1 MCRKRRCYLVVR
13 TKVDSRELVWYKYSF
28 QRTYSGRYDHRSISL
43 FRKNRRYEMSSKRV
57 SRREFIRDSLIAGEA
72 AALTF
77 WSGGQVLA
85 DNRPLII
92 KKPRRGGPY
101 KVGILG
107 CGNRSKAHISA
118 LNEVP
123 EIQIAALCDLVPHKM
138 NRRAELIRRGPEP
151 RKYVDMEEMFQQE
164 DLDAIAVVL
173 PNHLHKLGTIAAL
186 EAGKHVFCEKPMA
199 LTVADCNKMIAVSER
214 TRRAIQIGTQRRHS
228 NGYKTAVETIR
239 NASVGRILSSD
250 INSYRDDWRVPD
262 EDEYPPGVQYWRM
275 NQDQCGGVVYEMGAH
290 IIDVNNWIFDSEP
303 VAVASL
309 QGVNDLALRSRDSTD
324 HGGVLVRYANDALM
338 NYGGNLYTYG
348 PTGSNYFFA
357 VNGTIELNGGWLS
370 INYGSPRGFPQQGPL
385 PKPVKKK
392 LPKDDGTRDQWKYF
406 ARVLAGQADPYPDG
420 YIGRQ
425 SIQICQAAIISAQEK
440 TVVNVS
446 ELG

>member
-1 MCRKRRCYLVVR
+1 
-13 TKVDSRELVWYKYSF
+13 
-28 QRTYSGRYDHRSISL
+28 
-43 FRKNRRYEMSSKRV
+43 MSSKRV
-57 SRREFIRDSLIAGEA
+57 SRREFIREGLVAGEA
-72 AALTF
+72 AALTLL
-77 WSGGQVLA
+77 SGHRVLA
-85 DNRPLII
+85 GNRPLII
-92 KKPRRGGPY
+92 EKPASEGPY

-107 CGNRSKAHISA
+107 CGNRSKNHISA

-123 EIQIAALCDLVPHKM
+123 EIEVAAICDLVPHKM
-138 NRRAELIRRGPEP
+138 DTRAELIRQGPEP
-151 RKYVDMEEMFQQE
+151 RKYVDMDKMFQQE

-199 LTVADCNKMIAVSER
+199 LTVADCNEMIAVSER

-228 NGYKTAVETIR
+228 NDFKSAVEMIR
-239 NASVGRILSSD
+239 KASVGRILSSD
-250 INSYRDDWRVPD
+250 INSYRGDWRVPG
-262 EDEYPPGVQYWRM
+262 EDEYPPGVEYWRL
-275 NQDQCGGVVYEMGAH
+275 NQDNCGGVVYEMGAH

-303 VAVASL
+303 VTVASL
-309 QGVNDLALRSRDSTD
+309 QGVNDLALRSRNSTD

-348 PTGSNYFFA
+348 TSGANYFFA
-357 VNGTIELNGGWLS
+357 VNGTIELGPGWLS
-370 INYGSPRGFPQQGPL
+370 IKYGAPRGFPEQGPL
-385 PKPVKKK
+385 PKPVKEK
-392 LPKDDGTRDQWKYF
+392 LPDGNGTRNQWEHF

-420 YIGRQ
+420 YIARQ
-425 SIQICQAAIISAQEK
+425 TIQICQGATVSAQEK

>member
-1 MCRKRRCYLVVR
+1 
-13 TKVDSRELVWYKYSF
+13 
-28 QRTYSGRYDHRSISL
+28 
-43 FRKNRRYEMSSKRV
+43 MSSERV
-57 SRREFIRDSLIAGEA
+57 SRRKFIREGLVASEA

-77 WSGGQVLA
+77 WSGRRVLA
-85 DNRPLII
+85 DNRPLITE
-92 KKPRRGGPY
+92 KRGHGKPY

-107 CGNRSKAHISA
+107 CGNRCKAHISA

-123 EIQIAALCDLVPHKM
+123 EIEVAALCDIVPHKM
-138 NRRAELIRRGPEP
+138 DRRAELIRQGPEP
-151 RKYVDMEEMFQQE
+151 RKHADMEELVQQE

-173 PNHLHKLGTIAAL
+173 PNDLHKRGTIAAL

-214 TRRAIQIGTQRRHS
+214 TRRALQIGTQRRHS
-228 NGYKTAVETIR
+228 DGYKKAVETIR
-239 NASVGRILSSD
+239 NALVGRILSSD
-250 INSYRDDWRVPD
+250 INSYRDDWRVPG
-262 EDEYPPGVQYWRM
+262 EDEYPSGMEYWRLD
-275 NQDQCGGVVYEMGAH
+275 QDRCGGVVYEMGAH

-303 VAVASL
+303 VSVASF
-309 QGVNDLALRSRDSTD
+309 QSVNNLSLRSRNSTD

-348 PTGSNYFFA
+348 PAKTNTFYA
-357 VNGTIELNGGWLS
+357 VNGTIELGGGWLS
-370 INYGSPRGFPQQGPL
+370 ISYGHPRGFPEQGPL
-385 PKPVKKK
+385 PKPVKME
-392 LPKDDGTRDQWKYF
+392 LPDRDGTRDQWKHF

-425 SIQICQAAIISAQEK
+425 SIQICQGAIISAQEK
-440 TVVNVS
+440 TVVNVN

>member
-1 MCRKRRCYLVVR
+1 MDLKFVQAE
-13 TKVDSRELVWYKYSF
+13 KELLMNAK
-28 QRTYSGRYDHRSISL
+28 Q
-43 FRKNRRYEMSSKRV
+43 V
-57 SRREFIRDSLIAGEA
+57 SRRGFIKKGLITGEA

-77 WSGGQVLA
+77 WSGQRVLA

-92 KKPRRGGPY
+92 EKRRHGESY

-118 LNEVP
+118 LNEVSKI
-123 EIQIAALCDLVPHKM
+123 EVAALCDLVPHKM
-138 NRRAELIRRGPEP
+138 DRRSELIRQGPEP
-151 RKYVDMEEMFQQE
+151 RKYVDMEEMVRQE

-173 PNHLHKLGTIAAL
+173 PNHLHKQGTIAAL

-199 LTVADCNKMIAVSER
+199 LTVVDCNKMIAASER

-228 NGYKTAVETIR
+228 EGYKTAVETIR

-250 INSYRDDWRVPD
+250 INSYRGDWRVPG

-303 VAVASL
+303 VTVASL

-324 HGGVLVRYANDALM
+324 HGAVLVRYANDALM

-348 PTGSNYFFA
+348 PTGADYFFA
-357 VNGTIELNGGWLS
+357 VNGTVELAGGSLS
-370 INYGSPRGFPQQGPL
+370 IHYGHPRGFPKQGSL

-392 LPKDDGTRDQWKYF
+392 LPNGNGTRDQWQHF
-406 ARVLAGQADPYPDG
+406 VRVLAGEASPYPDG

-425 SIQICQAAIISAQEK
+425 SIQICEGAIISAQER

-446 ELG
+446 ELD